1 MTDNIRL
8 RTIEFDGDANPSQVT
23 LTFSIES
30 LARIT
35 KMLGNISPVSTN
47 PPESY
52 PAASEF
58 YNVVAGDVFNPYW
71 DGGVDDVVL

>member
-1 MTDNIRL
+1 MTDTIRL

-35 KMLGNISPVSTN
+35 KMLGNISPANTN

-58 YNVVAGDVFNPYW
+58 YNVATGDVFNPYW
-71 DGGVDDVVL
+71 DAGVDDVVL